1 MGVRS
6 MGSIFI
12 SYRRQD
18 SVAYAG
24 RIYDRLTERF
34 GAGNVFM
41 DIDSIDPGADFV
53 NVLAEKIRFCEVML
67 VVLGPDWVSMRDENE
82 KLRLSD
88 PEDYVRQEITVGLE
102 RKIRLIPLLVSGAKM
117 PAEKDLP
124 DQLSTLARL
133 QAVTISDIHF
143 HRDVD
148 ALIETF
154 QETGLTASESMEIN
168 GDWCA
173 EVQSR
178 SGQTYNLDMH
188 FEQLN
193 DRIFGW
199 VRYPSG
205 RGNIMDG
212 RLEGNVLSFK
222 TEHIPQFEQDKATI
236 NFQGTISGQQ
246 IEFIMHSVDSYAKFR
261 ATKNIE

>member
-1 MGVRS
+1 

-18 SVAYAG
+18 SAAYAG
-24 RIYDRLTERF
+24 RLYDRLAERF
-34 GAGNVFM
+34 GAENVFM
-41 DIDSIDPGADFV
+41 DIDSINPGTDFV
-53 NVLAEKIRFCEVML
+53 DVLAKKIRFCQVML
-67 VVLGPDWVSMRDENE
+67 VVVGPDWVSLRAENE

-88 PEDYVRQEITVGLE
+88 PDDYVRQEIAMGLQ

-117 PAEKDLP
+117 PAEKELP
-124 DQLSTLARL
+124 NQLSALARR
-133 QAVTISDIHF
+133 QAVVISDVHF

-148 ALIETF
+148 AVIETMQKSGF
-154 QETGLTASESMEIN
+154 PASEDIDIN
-168 GDWCA
+168 GDWRA
-173 EVQSR
+173 EAESR
-178 SGQTYNLDMH
+178 SGQTYNINMH

-199 VRYPSG
+199 VRYPTG
-205 RGNIMDG
+205 QGNIMDG

-236 NFQGTISGQQ
+236 NFQGTISGQE
-246 IEFIMHSVDSYAKFR
+246 IEFIMHSADSYAKFR
-261 ATKNIE
+261 ATKKLK